1 MYNVH
6 IVVSESLTLFIFIMK
21 YVVVVIVL
29 IQCSFIPLGVAFD
42 VRRLSVGDFT
52 WIAREKASP
61 VPGLTLSGRLFHSR
75 IRSDDYNSQ
84 VNWGFQHLTR
94 WCSSTSLSE
103 KGSMILPEVS
113 SMEDLLNKKFADII
127 VPIAY
132 LFMCI
137 YFVLCSFVCT
147 IVAYVIPCT

>member
-42 VRRLSVGDFT
+42 VRRLNVGDFT

-75 IRSDDYNSQ
+75 IRSDDYN
-84 VNWGFQHLTR
+84 
-94 WCSSTSLSE
+94 
-103 KGSMILPEVS
+103 
-113 SMEDLLNKKFADII
+113 
-127 VPIAY
+127 
-132 LFMCI
+132 
-137 YFVLCSFVCT
+137 
-147 IVAYVIPCT
+147 

>member
-1 MYNVH
+1 MM
-6 IVVSESLTLFIFIMK
+6 IITE
-21 YVVVVIVL
+21 
-29 IQCSFIPLGVAFD
+29 
-42 VRRLSVGDFT
+42 
-52 WIAREKASP
+52 
-61 VPGLTLSGRLFHSR
+61 
-75 IRSDDYNSQ
+75 Q
-84 VNWGFQHLTR
+84 VNWGFQHLAR

-127 VPIAY
+127 VPIAH